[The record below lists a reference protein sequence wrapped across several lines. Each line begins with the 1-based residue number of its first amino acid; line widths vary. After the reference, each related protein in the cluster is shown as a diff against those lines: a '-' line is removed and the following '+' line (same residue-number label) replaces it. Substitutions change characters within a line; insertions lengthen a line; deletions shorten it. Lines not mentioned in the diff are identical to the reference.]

1 MHANPERPPA
11 SSPSY
16 GFEESHKLALAPRL
30 GVNAG
35 RIFINPITAGRVHTS
50 SPYMLLLQAFGRR
63 VSAQKLPCSAGN
75 DTLEDGRICDH
86 AAESKDASKTKH

>member
-1 MHANPERPPA
+1 MQIPRGPPRA
-11 SSPSY
+11 RHHM

-35 RIFINPITAGRVHTS
+35 GIFINPINAGRVHTS
-50 SPYMLLLQAFGRR
+50 SPFMLLLQAFGRR

-75 DTLEDGRICDH
+75 DTLENGRICDH